1 MPRPV
6 YIADTSMWI
15 TLVKFYPA
23 SVFPSLVQQSEAMIK
38 DRRILSPLQV
48 LDEIRRGNDE
58 VVTWADEHKSAF
70 RPNTSATV
78 AHATKIARKYPFLGG
93 SGGGHDR
100 ADPYLIALAL
110 SIKEDIDGMSLPV
123 IVTEENQTSGKKI
136 PQVAQAYDVE
146 SCGTVGMF
154 EMEGWAF

>member
-6 YIADTSMWI
+6 YIADTSTWI
-15 TLVKFYPA
+15 TLVRFYPA
-23 SVFPSLVQQSEAMIK
+23 SVFPSLVRRFGAVIK

-58 VVTWADEHKSAF
+58 VVAWADEHKSAF
-70 RPNTSATV
+70 RSNTSATV

-123 IVTEENQTSGKKI
+123 IVTEENPTSGKKI
-136 PQVAQAYDVE
+136 PQVDQAYDVE
-146 SCGTVGMF
+146 SCSTVGMF

>member
-23 SVFPSLVQQSEAMIK
+23 SVFPSLVRRSEAMIK
-38 DRRILSPLQV
+38 DRRILSPRQV

-58 VVTWADEHKSAF
+58 VIAWADEHKSAF
-70 RPNTSATV
+70 LPDTGATA
-78 AHATKIARKYPFLGG
+78 AHATKIAHKHPFLGG
-93 SGGGHDR
+93 SSGGHDR

-110 SIKEDIDGMSLPV
+110 TIKEGIDGMPLPV

-136 PQVAQAYDVE
+136 PRVAQKYNVE
-146 SCGTVGMF
+146 SCSTV
-154 EMEGWAF
+154 ESLR